1 MSTKYAVYAKYAE
14 ARFSNVLQ
22 LGLAV
27 YFKIHCTYLL
37 YIEYNC
43 LYYRNVPGVYI
54 KDLIPGS
61 VASLDGQL
69 KIDDRIL
76 EVNSDDLSI
85 LSQEHAANHI
95 QVCTCQLSINSV
107 WYQRTYILIRVI
119 KYKKWI
125 IFLLSAC
132 RPM

>member
-1 MSTKYAVYAKYAE
+1 M
-14 ARFSNVLQ
+14 
-22 LGLAV
+22 
-27 YFKIHCTYLL
+27 
-37 YIEYNC
+37 
-43 LYYRNVPGVYI
+43 YI

-95 QVCTCQLSINSV
+95 QVRH
-107 WYQRTYILIRVI
+107 YQFCLVTTHVI
-119 KYKKWI
+119 I
-125 IFLLSAC
+125 
-132 RPM
+132 

>member
-1 MSTKYAVYAKYAE
+1 M
-14 ARFSNVLQ
+14 
-22 LGLAV
+22 
-27 YFKIHCTYLL
+27 
-37 YIEYNC
+37 
-43 LYYRNVPGVYI
+43 YI

-95 QVCTCQLSINSV
+95 QVRHYQFSV
-107 WYQRTYILIRVI
+107 VTT
-119 KYKKWI
+119 
-125 IFLLSAC
+125 
-132 RPM
+132 